1 VVLLGKGAR
10 ENAKHT
16 RRIDE
21 RLEKGMIMDA
31 IVLEV
36 PLPKEPV
43 SILGFAKAQTMQTI
57 QELLVIGLYQE
68 GRIFSSKAAEL
79 LGMTKREFIRL
90 LARKGVPYFDYSPE
104 ELAEEFKTVEAWE
117 AD

>member
-1 VVLLGKGAR
+1 M
-10 ENAKHT
+10 
-16 RRIDE
+16 DE
-21 RLEKGMIMDA
+21 

-36 PLPKEPV
+36 PLPKELV
-43 SILGFAKAQTMQTI
+43 SILGFAQAQTVQTI

-68 GRIFSSKAAEL
+68 GRFSSGKAAEL

-90 LARKGVPYFDYSPE
+90 LARKGIPYLGYSLE
-104 ELAEEFKTVEAWE
+104 ELAEEFKVVEAWE